1 MNKQTELATD
11 RPAKPQDLVA
21 FHMTGK
27 RQGGGLHAVESLDLR
42 PALLAPYRDLSRLRY
57 DFPLVLVEHPT
68 GDDYVRS
75 LSNVVSQVLRDV
87 APRGIEGERLRKH
100 GLELEREIR
109 VLLSEGANW
118 NLSELWAMAAARL
131 GTREGEALEQVL
143 VHAAGTLNFDG
154 ELLDCTEATPATFIT
169 HAWHAA
175 QNEKAARFRVE
186 LSRLTLKLSDILRA
200 AFVHSQAGA
209 RPEALAAALA
219 APHLDAFDFT
229 VMSRMI
235 GKVSSRNEL
244 PAARRKRIEWTL
256 GVLQAQRFYGAAAG
270 VQAIDTPAPHEFVFD
285 SLAAA
290 VAAFRERVPEMVELA
305 KAMSIAELETEG
317 RYNEARHDAFFA
329 NFDADTMGADGLAM
343 FPDYLVCIDPQHAD
357 TPENAKLLEALS
369 GDLPIKVLV
378 QATDVLEES
387 AIGTGHFAFGVRSAQ
402 LASTAIGLNDV
413 FVLQSASSNLYQ
425 LRDRIASG
433 MRYRGPA
440 LFSVFSSADSPASAL
455 PPYLASA
462 AAMQSRAFPTFA
474 YDPAA
479 GADLASRFSLE
490 DNPQPEADWPAE
502 QLEYSDEAMQR
513 VTENQ
518 AFTLADFVSCDRR
531 YARHFARVPRAQWNA
546 DMVPAAEWLARPAD
560 AANNKVPYVVAVD
573 GEDVLHRLIV
583 DAKLMQAARRCREM
597 WHRLQEMGGV
607 HNSHAARLLAR
618 EKAAWEEEK
627 KRELAALKSV
637 ASAAAPAATAAGAAP
652 AAAPA
657 TAPAAQA
664 EEAAPQHSKDE
675 TWIETERCP
684 SCGECRNIND
694 SMFGY
699 NDNKQAFIADLK
711 AGTYRQLI
719 EAAEAC
725 QVAII
730 HPGKPWNPAE
740 PGLEDLI
747 ERAQPF
753 L

>member
-1 MNKQTELATD
+1 MNKQTEPAMD
-11 RPAKPQDLVA
+11 VPAKPQDLLA

-27 RQGGGLHAVESLDLR
+27 RHGGGLHAIESLDLR

-57 DFPLVLVEHPT
+57 DFPVVLVEQPT
-68 GDDYVRS
+68 PDDYVRS
-75 LSNVVSQVLRDV
+75 LSSVVNEVLRNV

-109 VLLSEGANW
+109 VLLGEGANW
-118 NLSELWAMAAARL
+118 TLSELWAMAAARL
-131 GTREGEALEQVL
+131 GNREGEALEQVL

-154 ELLDCTEATPATFIT
+154 ELADCTAGTPAAFIT
-169 HAWHAA
+169 HAWQAA
-175 QNEKAARFRVE
+175 QNEKAARFRAE

-200 AFVHSQAGA
+200 AFVHSKAGA
-209 RPEALAAALA
+209 QPEALAASLG
-219 APHLDAFDFT
+219 APHRDTFDFA
-229 VMSRMI
+229 VMSRLV
-235 GKVSSRNEL
+235 GKVSARNEL
-244 PAARRKRIEWTL
+244 PASRRQRIERAL
-256 GVLQAQRFYGAAAG
+256 EVLKSQRFYGTPAG
-270 VQAIDTPAPHEFVFD
+270 APQVDTPAPHEFMFD
-285 SLAAA
+285 NLAAA
-290 VAAFRERVPEMVELA
+290 AAAFRERVPEMVELA
-305 KAMSIAELETEG
+305 KAMSIAELEAEG
-317 RYNEARHDAFFA
+317 RYVEAKHDAVFA
-329 NFDADTMGADGLAM
+329 NFDADTMGPDGMAM
-343 FPDYLVCIDPQHAD
+343 FPDYLVCIDPRHAD
-357 TPENAKLLEALS
+357 APENAKLLEALS
-369 GDLPIKVLV
+369 GDLPVKVLV
-378 QATDVLEES
+378 QVTDVLEES
-387 AIGTGHFAFGVRSAQ
+387 AIGTGHFAFGVRSVQ
-402 LASTAIGLNDV
+402 LASAAIGLNEV
-413 FVLQSASSNLYQ
+413 FVLQSASSNLHP
-425 LRDRIASG
+425 LRDRIAGG

-440 LFSVFSSADSPASAL
+440 LFSVFSTADTPASAL
-455 PPYLASA
+455 PPYLATA
-462 AAMQSRAFPTFA
+462 AAMQSRAFPAFT

-490 DNPQPEADWPAE
+490 DNPQPEADWPVE
-502 QLEYSDEAMQR
+502 PFEYSDEAMQR
-513 VTENQ
+513 VAENLS
-518 AFTLADFVSCDRR
+518 FTLADFVSCDRR
-531 YARHFARVPRAQWNA
+531 YARHFARVPRAQWSA
-546 DMVPAAEWLARPAD
+546 DMVPAAEWLASPAE
-560 AANNKVPYVVAVD
+560 AVGNKVPYVVAVD

-597 WHRLQEMGGV
+597 WHRLQELGGV

-627 KRELAALKSV
+627 QRELAALKST
-637 ASAAAPAATAAGAAP
+637 ASTAAP
-652 AAAPA
+652 AAASA
-657 TAPAAQA
+657 TAAPAAA
-664 EEAAPQHSKDE
+664 EPATKVEEAAPEHSKDE

-694 SMFGY
+694 KMFGY
-699 NDNKQAFIADLK
+699 NENKQAFIADLK